1 MFMPP
6 TRQACKREGRILS
19 QLNSVEARVPPN
31 EVLITGG
38 DWNGHVGKAADGFDE
53 VHGCFGYGEHNNKS
67 DSSLTLRVPMPLSKE
82 TPCSRRGLA
91 T

>member
-6 TRQACKREGRILS
+6 TRQACEREGRILS

-31 EVLITGG
+31 EVLIAGG

-53 VHGCFGYGEHNNKS
+53 VHGGFGYGERNNKS
-67 DSSLTLRVPMPLSKE
+67 DSSLTLR
-82 TPCSRRGLA
+82 
-91 T
+91 